1 MTTVSLNAYEEAER
15 TLARVE
21 ARRGITVHGVI
32 TAVVAVALI
41 LVNVFLAPAFP
52 WSAFAVAGLLVGFGF
67 HYYFGW
73 MHADDNL
80 MEHQLF
86 VEHRAAAIR

>member
-32 TAVVAVALI
+32 TAVVSVALI
-41 LVNVFLAPAFP
+41 LINVFSGTCVPMVGVRRCWIVGGVRLP
-52 WSAFAVAGLLVGFGF
+52 LLLRVD
-67 HYYFGW
+67 
-73 MHADDNL
+73 A
-80 MEHQLF
+80 
-86 VEHRAAAIR
+86 RR